1 MMELHEVHSGVRMWV
16 HPKRIVAVIENTF
29 KVAKG
34 ADDKIN
40 KTGTIIFVDG
50 LPEDKPMVVS
60 EAYDKVLEMMKIELK
75 GVK

>member
-1 MMELHEVHSGVRMWV
+1 MMELHEVHSRNRIWV

-29 KVAKG
+29 KT
-34 ADDKIN
+34 DDETD

-50 LPEDKPMVVS
+50 LSEDKPMVVS
-60 EAYDKVLEMMKIELK
+60 ETYDDVLKMMKIELK